1 MKYHQYRSSL
11 KSFARENRNNYTKS
25 ELLVWNMMLK
35 GRRMGHKFTRQKP
48 IGNYIIDFYC
58 AELQIAIEIDGA
70 SHELKT
76 KQDRKR
82 DDYLMGLGILT
93 IRYTDESVLGE
104 PEYVYEDINRKLKE
118 RSVNIMKRHG

>member
-1 MKYHQYRSSL
+1 
-11 KSFARENRNNYTKS
+11 
-25 ELLVWNMMLK
+25 
-35 GRRMGHKFTRQKP
+35 MGHKFTRQKP